1 MSKRLYIGNLS
12 STTTKDTIVRLFE
25 SVGQQVPKLDLVM
38 SRDAGHSRGFAF
50 AEMASEDEGAAA
62 IKALH
67 GRVVDGRTLKVD
79 VAAEPK
85 SRFGGH
91 VGARRPSVK

>member
-1 MSKRLYIGNLS
+1 
-12 STTTKDTIVRLFE
+12 
-25 SVGQQVPKLDLVM
+25 
-38 SRDAGHSRGFAF
+38 
-50 AEMASEDEGAAA
+50 MASEDEGAAA